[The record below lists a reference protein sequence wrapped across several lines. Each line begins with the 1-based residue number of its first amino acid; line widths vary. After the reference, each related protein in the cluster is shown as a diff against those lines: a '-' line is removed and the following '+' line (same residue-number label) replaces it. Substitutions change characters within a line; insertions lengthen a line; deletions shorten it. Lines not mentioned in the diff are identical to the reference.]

1 MPTTRQPKGRL
12 YTLSTLRDKGI
23 KFVPNHIRR
32 LVKKGR
38 FPRPLYLGAHT
49 PAWTESSL
57 DEWLE
62 GLEETERKRGA
73 DIGAKRPA
81 TVGNAG
87 G

>member
-38 FPRPLYLGAHT
+38 FPRPLYLE
-49 PAWTESSL
+49 P
-57 DEWLE
+57 
-62 GLEETERKRGA
+62 
-73 DIGAKRPA
+73 I
-81 TVGNAG
+81 
-87 G
+87 